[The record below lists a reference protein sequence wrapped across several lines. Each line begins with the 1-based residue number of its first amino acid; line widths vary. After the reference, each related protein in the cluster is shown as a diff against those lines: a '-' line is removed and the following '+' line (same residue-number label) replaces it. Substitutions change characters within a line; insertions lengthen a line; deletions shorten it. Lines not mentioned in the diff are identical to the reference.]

1 MSVAG
6 TVADH
11 GLQANIFV
19 PLCELFH
26 ARVTPGN
33 LKGVM
38 SRAAPQAASAPKLRL
53 EETINQPAGRC
64 PWIGNPQF

>member
-1 MSVAG
+1 MSVAS

-26 ARVTPGN
+26 ARLTRGN
-33 LKGVM
+33 PKEDM
-38 SRAAPQAASAPKLRL
+38 SRAAPQAASAPQLREISL
-53 EETINQPAGRC
+53 LGDVH
-64 PWIGNPQF
+64 G